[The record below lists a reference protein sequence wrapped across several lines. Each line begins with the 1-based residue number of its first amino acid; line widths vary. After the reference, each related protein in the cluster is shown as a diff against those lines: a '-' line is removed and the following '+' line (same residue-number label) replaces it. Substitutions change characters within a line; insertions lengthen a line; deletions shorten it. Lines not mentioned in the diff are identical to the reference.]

1 MGFRIVKINN
11 RCKLETQINY
21 LVCRAEKE
29 TRILLDEI
37 SVLIIENQQVCI
49 TTALISELMNHQIRV
64 MFCDAKH
71 NPQGELAPYHA
82 SYNAYEKLV
91 LQINWKKETTQ
102 NIWNQVVR
110 LKINNQATLLQIFGH
125 KEEADKLFEFREQVV
140 GEDETNREG
149 ISSKIYFSTL
159 FGKEFERKDSANPLN
174 TYLNYGYSIILSAFN
189 REVNCLGYLTQL
201 GIHHIGKTNPF
212 NLSCDFM
219 EPFRPFVDEQVIKGG
234 LTEENYKKN
243 FMNLLMSEVKY
254 NDKIMI
260 MDNAIHFYVLA
271 LFSALNNNTELD
283 AYPLFKK

>member
-37 SVLIIENQQVCI
+37 SVLIIENQQICI

-71 NPQGELAPYHA
+71 NPQGELSPYHA

-91 LQINWKKETTQ
+91 LQIHWNKETTQ
-102 NIWNQVVR
+102 NIWNQIVR
-110 LKINNQATLLQIFGH
+110 LKINNQATLLQTFGH
-125 KEEADKLFEFREQVV
+125 KDEADNLFEFREQVV

-159 FGKEFERKDSANPLN
+159 FGKGFERKDSANPLN

-189 REVNCLGYLTQL
+189 REVNSLGYLTQF

-243 FMNLLMSEVKY
+243 LMNLLMSEVKY

-260 MDNAIHFYVLA
+260 MDNAIHSYVLA

>member
-82 SYNAYEKLV
+82 SYNSSEKLA
-91 LQINWKKETTQ
+91 LQIDWKKKTTQ
-102 NIWNQVVR
+102 YVWNQIVR
-110 LKINNQATLLQIFGH
+110 LKINNQATLLQRHG
-125 KEEADKLFEFREQVV
+125 KPDEADKLFEFREQVV

-149 ISSKIYFSTL
+149 IASKIYFSTL
-159 FGKEFERKDSANPLN
+159 FGRNFERKDLSNPIN

-189 REVNCLGYLTQL
+189 REINSLGYLTQL

-219 EPFRPFVDEQVIKGG
+219 EPFRPFVDEQIVKGG
-234 LTEENYKKN
+234 ITEENYKKL

-254 NDKIMI
+254 NGKIMI
-260 MDNAIHFYVLA
+260 MDNAIHSYVLA
-271 LFSALNNNTELD
+271 LLFALNNNTELST
-283 AYPLFKK
+283 YPLFRD